1 MAIYYNRYHKMTGPG
16 GKPKP
21 VPFIKLRKKSSDKH
35 ITYKHGVT
43 RFDRLSQK
51 YYGNPFHGWLI
62 MLANPSYGGQEWN
75 IPDDTLIIVPFPL
88 MESLEEYK
96 TKLDKHFLY
105 YGK

>member
-1 MAIYYNRYHKMTGPG
+1 MSIYYNRYHKMTGPG

-62 MLANPSYGGQEWN
+62 MLANGGFGGLEFT
-75 IPDDTLIIVPFPL
+75 IKDGEMLRIPFPFQETL
-88 MESLEEYK
+88 QEYEDGANRHI
-96 TKLDKHFLY
+96 KLN
-105 YGK
+105 G

>member
-1 MAIYYNRYHKMTGPG
+1 MSIYYNRYHKMTGPG

-62 MLANPSYGGQEWN
+62 MLANGGFGGLEFT
-75 IPDDTLIIVPFPL
+75 IKDGEMLRIPFPFQ
-88 MESLEEYK
+88 ETYEDGVNRHI
-96 TKLDKHFLY
+96 KLN
-105 YGK
+105 G